1 LESHGHG
8 ESYHPSAPP
17 DAVIYPKN
25 ENEIVDILRLC
36 CRQVVDDIT
45 TITNKNIEAGDG
57 ITTVEVVS
65 VIPYGAGTSLEG
77 HLCFLHSGNG
87 SDIDEIVDIPTSLFN
102 NPGNDISD
110 KFQKVRVKRK
120 GGISIDMSFFQ
131 SIGEVAS
138 GDLFVKVGA
147 GVTRNSLNAAL
158 RHTGM
163 QFMVDPGANCTIGG
177 MVACGASGTAA
188 VKYGTMRENVLA
200 LRAVI
205 PPTIVSSDIEIS
217 ERNRPLVVQFGTN
230 ALKSSAGYDLPALL
244 TGSEGTLGII
254 TEVTLRLH
262 PIPSN
267 VVAASCAFDDLHSA
281 AEAVAMIRMMGVPVS
296 RCELLDEASV
306 RAFNHSLYLGHG
318 DSNKATESKSRN
330 QQLSLQL
337 QPMEVKPML
346 FLEFAGHSETSVMED
361 LAAAQSIC
369 MDYDGRNFAFASD
382 EETRQALWAA
392 RHRLY
397 YSAIALRSQDGD
409 DGGATS
415 RSTLVTDACVPLSCF
430 ADVVTATAND
440 VKEFGVI
447 GPCFGHAGDGN
458 FHCILPMLENDSVEY
473 KEKVSQVNANLIERA
488 MSVGGTCTGEHGVGY
503 GKKKYLECMYG
514 TGGIA
519 IMGAIKKALDPW
531 NMMNP
536 GKILD
541 LKAISNLPL

>member
-1 LESHGHG
+1 
-8 ESYHPSAPP
+8 
-17 DAVIYPKN
+17 
-25 ENEIVDILRLC
+25 
-36 CRQVVDDIT
+36 
-45 TITNKNIEAGDG
+45 
-57 ITTVEVVS
+57 
-65 VIPYGAGTSLEG
+65 
-77 HLCFLHSGNG
+77 
-87 SDIDEIVDIPTSLFN
+87 
-102 NPGNDISD
+102 
-110 KFQKVRVKRK
+110 
-120 GGISIDMSFFQ
+120 M
-131 SIGEVAS
+131 
-138 GDLFVKVGA
+138 
-147 GVTRNSLNAAL
+147 
-158 RHTGM
+158 
-163 QFMVDPGANCTIGG
+163 
-177 MVACGASGTAA
+177 
-188 VKYGTMRENVLA
+188 
-200 LRAVI
+200 

-217 ERNRPLVVQFGTN
+217 ERNRPLVVQCGTN

-306 RAFNHSLYLGHG
+306 RAFNHSLSLGHG
-318 DSNKATESKSRN
+318 DSNKATGN
-330 QQLSLQL
+330 QQQSLQL